1 MLVSSTESCF
11 DMSVMGGH
19 DVMSY
24 RSSTERPLGVSKQS
38 GLSTMTVMTVAID
51 VQIPGS
57 EKWA

>member
-24 RSSTERPLGVSKQS
+24 RSSTDLCHV
-38 GLSTMTVMTVAID
+38 
-51 VQIPGS
+51 
-57 EKWA
+57 